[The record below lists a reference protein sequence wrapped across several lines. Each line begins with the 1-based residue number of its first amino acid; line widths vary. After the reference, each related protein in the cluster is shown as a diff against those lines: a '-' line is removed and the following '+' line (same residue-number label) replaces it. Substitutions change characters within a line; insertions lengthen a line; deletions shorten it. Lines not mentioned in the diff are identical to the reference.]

1 MNHMR
6 VWLPALLIPV
16 WLHASY
22 FSDGMRAYKQGD
34 YEKAKQFFE
43 LAAEEDGALQ
53 ASYFLGI
60 LYLQGKGTKRDL
72 TKAENYLREV
82 ATMGNARAKCYLA
95 ETYLIQNDGRK
106 KKAIELLREG
116 HEEGADEC
124 AKIASNY
131 NIPLKSR

>member
-1 MNHMR
+1 MNRMR
-6 VWLPALLIPV
+6 VWLPALLIPI

-22 FSDGMRAYKQGD
+22 FSDGMRAYKRGD
-34 YEKAKQFFE
+34 YGKAKQYFE

-53 ASYFLGI
+53 ANYFLGL
-60 LYLQGKGTKRDL
+60 LYLQGRGTKRNL
-72 TKAENYLREV
+72 AKAENYLRKA

-95 ETYLIQNDGRK
+95 ETYLLEQNGRK

-116 HEEGADEC
+116 HEDGADEC
-124 AKIASNY
+124 AKIATNY